1 MDDLKV
7 TFRQYFLVIRNPVS
21 LQDITVFEEEYLNGK
36 RKRKRTLGKTS
47 NWRATYLRKIIED
60 LKTPT
65 ESSDKNI
72 VFKISEET
80 AFRTA
85 LAIRALSWVKQR
97 EPAEFLMNVVS
108 SMQREEVYFWYAK
121 MIENGKRRTSKALRA
136 LYAPRIG
143 DGRAR

>member
-1 MDDLKV
+1 MVRNIDFSKI

-21 LQDITVFEEEYLNGK
+21 LQDITVFEEEYLNDR
-36 RKRKRTLGKTS
+36 RKRKRTLGRTS
-47 NWRATYLRKIIED
+47 SWRATYLRKIIED
-60 LKTPT
+60 LKNPT

-72 VFKISEET
+72 IFKIPEET

-121 MIENGKRRTSKALRA
+121 MIENGKGRTSKALRA
-136 LYAPRIG
+136 LYAPRI
-143 DGRAR
+143 R